1 MRRITCIL
9 LVCCLLPL
17 VAAAQLRLPSVIGD
31 GMVLQTQQLRSS
43 VGQSSSLVT
52 GAYSCRMGRR
62 ACRGKR
68 FTRRR
73 LERRNSDHRGRR
85 ALYDR
90 DHIRNGTT
98 HIAKRV
104 AGRGLDMC
112 RTIEHVDARSRL
124 RKPAHRRIARSDRL
138 LTVLSD
144 PHVYGR
150 PNRFRTQRVQRQ
162 RPLDGS
168 RCRHNGSF
176 QRRGLFLRTYTLPS
190 TERSGRHDQPKLG
203 RLHGSSLVQP
213 GTAHAV
219 PEIDTTMICR
229 ANRPNASPQPC
240 TMPCFILSQAT
251 AYGASSGIR
260 ARTTSGNRNS
270 TPGYF
275 RQWSGSGARR
285 SAGESFRSYYVQIA
299 PVRLRQC
306 CGYRGGETPGG
317 TKPAAVTRSPI
328 QVWS

>member
-1 MRRITCIL
+1 MHSAG
-9 LVCCLLPL
+9 LLPT
-17 VAAAQLRLPSVIGD
+17 AAGGRRTTAPAVGHRRRHGAP
-31 GMVLQTQQLRSS
+31 TQQLRSS

-219 PEIDTTMICR
+219 P
-229 ANRPNASPQPC
+229 
-240 TMPCFILSQAT
+240 
-251 AYGASSGIR
+251 
-260 ARTTSGNRNS
+260 GNRHNDE
-270 TPGYF
+270 Y
-275 RQWSGSGARR
+275 A
-285 SAGESFRSYYVQIA
+285 EQIA
-299 PVRLRQC
+299 PTHPLSLAQCHVSSCRRLRRTGRHLVSGRIQ
-306 CGYRGGETPGG
+306 R
-317 TKPAAVTRSPI
+317 RSL
-328 QVWS
+328 